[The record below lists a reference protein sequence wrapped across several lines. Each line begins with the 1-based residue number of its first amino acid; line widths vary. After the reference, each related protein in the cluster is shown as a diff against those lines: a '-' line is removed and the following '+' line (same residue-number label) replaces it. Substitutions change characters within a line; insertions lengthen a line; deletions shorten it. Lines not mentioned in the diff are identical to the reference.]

1 MALTD
6 LKIRQAKTLG
16 KDYTLN
22 DSDGLSLFVATNGV
36 KSWHYRYVWAERRRR
51 ISFGTYPELSLQ
63 QARALRD
70 GANAVLAAGTDPQ
83 AYREQKKRARADA
96 DENTFRVVY
105 KKWFQRRALSLKEGR
120 QTTLTQI
127 RRVFA
132 KDVLPKLGKRPILE
146 IRRHDL
152 LAVVDRIER
161 RGAFSVA
168 DKVRTWL
175 RQMFRFA
182 LVVVPDMENNPASD
196 LDAIAAPLPPVRHNP
211 YLLMDELPSFLRLL
225 RNYPGVLQ
233 TQLGLRL
240 LLLTGVRTGEVRLA
254 TPDQFHLDKGL
265 WIIPPEIVKQLQ
277 LEMRK
282 RRKRPRD
289 VPPYI
294 VPLSVQAVEVV
305 RHMLTLVAPTQ
316 RFLFPH
322 AYDPKKQMSE
332 NTLNAALKRLGYK
345 DRLTGHG
352 IRATISTAL
361 NEIGYPKIWVD
372 AQLSH
377 ADPDKVSSAYNHA
390 EYVEP
395 RRRMMQD
402 WADRL
407 DLFEHGKVEKGSLR
421 LPGAAVGL
429 PFAFAEQSGGVL
441 SHSATEPA
449 AWAGE
454 TGDDGFAIVKARI
467 TRLPA
472 VTARPSIADAVTDA
486 QRERLEMLE
495 LFNSPC
501 NLSVVDFAKAVG
513 KSRQSVNYDVRTGKL
528 LALTVG
534 NLGRR
539 IPDWHLDP
547 LKDRFIRA
555 VLMHGWDKDGWQ
567 IYRLLKHPYGRL
579 KGRSP
584 IDAVVGEN
592 FHDILMAVCLAM
604 KEKGGRA
611 LRRSA

>member
-6 LKIRQAKTLG
+6 VVIRQAKKSAKG
-16 KDYTLN
+16 YTIN
-22 DSDGLSLFVATNGV
+22 DSDGLSLFVAANGV
-36 KSWHYRYVWAERRRR
+36 KSWHYRYIWADRRRR
-51 ISFGTYPELSLQ
+51 LSLGTYPELSLQ

-70 GANAVLAAGTDPQ
+70 EANAVLAGGNDPQ
-83 AYREQKKRARADA
+83 VHREEKRRALSSSDS
-96 DENTFRVVY
+96 NTFRVVY
-105 KKWFQRRALSLKEGR
+105 QRWFERRSLALKEGR

-127 RRVFA
+127 RRIFA
-132 KDVLPKLGKRPILE
+132 KDVLPKLGKRPIRE

-161 RGAFSVA
+161 RKSFSVA

-175 RQMFRFA
+175 NQMFRYA

-196 LDAIAAPLPPVRHNP
+196 LDAVAAPQPPVRHNP
-211 YLLMDELPSFLRLL
+211 YLRMEELPAFLRMV
-225 RNYPGVLQ
+225 RNYPGALP

-240 LLLTGVRTGEVRLA
+240 LMLTGVRTGELRLA
-254 TPDQFHLDKGL
+254 TPDQFDLGKGL

-282 RRKRPRD
+282 RRKSPRD

-294 VPLSVQAVEVV
+294 VPLSVQAIEVV
-305 RHMLTLVAPTQ
+305 RHMLKLAAPAQ
-316 RFLFPH
+316 RYLFSH
-322 AYDPKKQMSE
+322 AWNPRKQMSE
-332 NTLNAALKRLGYK
+332 NTLNAALKRLGYQ

-390 EYVEP
+390 EYVDQ

-407 DLFEHGKVEKGSLR
+407 DLFEQGRVEQASR
-421 LPGAAVGL
+421 NLPGAL
-429 PFAFAEQSGGVL
+429 VL
-441 SHSATEPA
+441 SAQKGSDIVLTGEDPVFASTAAGNERDDSAPT
-449 AWAGE
+449 
-454 TGDDGFAIVKARI
+454 IS
-467 TRLPA
+467 RLPA
-472 VTARPSIADAVTDA
+472 VPPQKPALGEAITDV

-495 LFNSPC
+495 IFNAPQ

-513 KSRQSVNYDVRTGKL
+513 KARQSVNYDVRAGKL
-528 LALTVG
+528 LALTLG

-547 LKDRFIRA
+547 LKDRFIQA
-555 VLMHGWDKDGWQ
+555 ILTHGWNLDSWQVYHLLARPCDDLDGV
-567 IYRLLKHPYGRL
+567 
-579 KGRSP
+579 SP
-584 IDAVVGEN
+584 IEAVTHAN
-592 FHDILMAVCLAM
+592 FHDAVMAVCLAM
-604 KEKGGRA
+604 RQDQGKSLARTG
-611 LRRSA
+611 